1 MTHLISHQPKYALFV
16 IKQTL
21 KQLIVFLFL
30 FLNNSVLICYGEFES
45 RDGQNIDV
53 TLSISYTVYYAVIGQ
68 QIGRNGLD
76 YYKNGWTVIKTD
88 LSSFNSRNNSNGTNT
103 WNWISIGY

>member
-1 MTHLISHQPKYALFV
+1 MSYLEFKSSKLLMLHRKMLFKFTR
-16 IKQTL
+16 I
-21 KQLIVFLFL
+21 
-30 FLNNSVLICYGEFES
+30 NNSVLICYGEFES
-45 RDGQNIDV
+45 NDTINTDV

-76 YYKNGWTVIKTD
+76 YYKNGWTVIKTN